1 MERAGHQGDR
11 AAPMSGSED
20 DPRGNREWRAT
31 GAAADRHRRET
42 RGCPYDS
49 DCPRRSQDNRL
60 SGDSPGGGVQAAEA
74 EAGGVVLGVGISV
87 GHDIPDDLEVPGAAS
102 APQGGRG
109 AGAAADHREAGD
121 RIGLAGDHLVGVV
134 PHGASVD
141 VSEPLDLGLGV
152 TGHVGQD
159 AVIGQQG
166 VDRLDVAGDHG
177 IAQKRV
183 EVGGRM
189 GRDLGDVGVGTYLS
203 LGVGEGGGLVGT
215 VGAATHGSRVE
226 PDAVQTRDE
235 ALSARLTSAQVPT
248 HMRLHE
254 VARNLHGGCTELPG
268 TALNGSTTIATPG
281 SPEPAQR
288 SRPRP
293 RPRRPRS

>member
-1 MERAGHQGDR
+1 M
-11 AAPMSGSED
+11 
-20 DPRGNREWRAT
+20 
-31 GAAADRHRRET
+31 
-42 RGCPYDS
+42 
-49 DCPRRSQDNRL
+49 
-60 SGDSPGGGVQAAEA
+60 
-74 EAGGVVLGVGISV
+74 GVV
-87 GHDIPDDLEVPGAAS
+87 A
-102 APQGGRG
+102 
-109 AGAAADHREAGD
+109 
-121 RIGLAGDHLVGVV
+121 
-134 PHGASVD
+134 HGASVD

-293 RPRRPRS
+293 RQPRS